1 MKKQVDDPGGP
12 VSPAARNKN
21 KKTEPSPE
29 EQEKKKK
36 QKGRP

>member
-1 MKKQVDDPGGP
+1 MKKQVDAPGGP
-12 VSPAARNKN
+12 GSPAARDKQ
-21 KKTEPSPE
+21 KAVPSPE